1 MKPEMEIVGRDKDH
15 IEGSIDEPIDK
26 PIDKPIEEFSYR
38 GRNTEFQETKL
49 EGAGTVARESVEAR
63 EPVPEMEDAP
73 TEAQEG
79 LFGRTKAILLLK
91 ALTVLVV
98 MLLAIEAIL
107 YFI

>member
-1 MKPEMEIVGRDKDH
+1 MKIVSKDQLR
-15 IEGSIDEPIDK
+15 K
-26 PIDKPIEEFSYR
+26 PVEEFGYR
-38 GRNTEFQETKL
+38 GRNTESQETKL
-49 EGAGTVARESVEAR
+49 EGAGTVARE
-63 EPVPEMEDAP
+63 PVPDPEDAS

-79 LFGRTKAILLLK
+79 PFSRTRAILLLK